1 MGIPQFRPWN
11 FGLVGLRDVVALRVP
26 MAFEGRSEIAV
37 TQQLGTGRSRFR
49 VPGLAELLSAAI
61 LPLEPRRAA
70 KTANPRS
77 GHSDLLQNLTAQPAL
92 AHRPSLAAGNRHGH
106 VPPREVGGTRFNLN
120 RRMKRPCLV
129 VLLPWPSGRASG
141 YAGLSFSGWDG
152 PGNPGGCG
160 SRIPS
165 RVKAAGKSRE
175 ETTWKRP
182 SCWPRMMPTCG
193 SFTPSGCAGPVIGSG
208 RRPMAQRPS
217 RP

>member
-49 VPGLAELLSAAI
+49 VPGLAELLRAAI

-70 KTANPRS
+70 KTASPRS

-129 VLLPWPSGRASG
+129 GARQLLPAPASPEKG
-141 YAGLSFSGWDG
+141 QWE
-152 PGNPGGCG
+152 N
-160 SRIPS
+160 SRFFDNVSPPWGF
-165 RVKAAGKSRE
+165 R
-175 ETTWKRP
+175 
-182 SCWPRMMPTCG
+182 
-193 SFTPSGCAGPVIGSG
+193 
-208 RRPMAQRPS
+208 
-217 RP
+217 